1 MHPWVTSIFSNIKLM
16 SILRIFVQ
24 YPLMKAVLPL
34 LFSTKSTQEKLYQH
48 GALVTAKL
56 DKRLALGVNSPRKDF
71 LSYIL
76 EHNDEKEMS
85 YQELWGNSDVLIVAG
100 SETTATSLLGLTYY
114 LSQNQEVWR
123 RLKIEIRESFRSED
137 EMTMRS
143 TAALPYLSACLQERL
158 RIYPPVDLTPP
169 RDSLGATI
177 NGEYIPKGVSHPS
190 LSRQFL
196 PSFQNRRTSNHQ
208 LRRESGS
215 TNHPPITAAPTS
227 YSQKT
232 SFQNAGFPPP
242 TNTTTPDLIATIGH
256 V

>member
-158 RIYPPVDLTPP
+158 DLPSGRPHTSTRFPGCYHQWRIYPKRGKSSFPIQTVL
-169 RDSLGATI
+169 A
-177 NGEYIPKGVSHPS
+177 E
-190 LSRQFL
+190 LS
-196 PSFQNRRTSNHQ
+196 
-208 LRRESGS
+208 ESK
-215 TNHPPITAAPTS
+215 NI
-227 YSQKT
+227 
-232 SFQNAGFPPP
+232 
-242 TNTTTPDLIATIGH
+242 
-256 V
+256 